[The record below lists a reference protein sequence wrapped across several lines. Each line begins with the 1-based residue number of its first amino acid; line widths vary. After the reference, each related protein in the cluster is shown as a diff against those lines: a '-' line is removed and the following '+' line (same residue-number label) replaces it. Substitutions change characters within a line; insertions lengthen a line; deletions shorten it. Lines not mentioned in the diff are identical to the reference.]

1 MNASFRDQLQPMTAA
16 ERVELLMI
24 GVAAGIGWLAWPLF
38 SAVFP
43 LWQVVLGLS
52 ALLLAQSLVRDVTI
66 LLRQRSAPGG
76 PRREAQCVC
85 LESSVGSAGIVAAA
99 VLSIMAGSIPV
110 SIGRWGFAM
119 AIAGILLLGFAI
131 KNLVISWNPLGLHR
145 ERG

>member
-1 MNASFRDQLQPMTAA
+1 MNASFRDQLQTMTAA

-43 LWQVVLGLS
+43 LWQVVLDLS
-52 ALLLAQSLVRDVTI
+52 ALLLTQSLVRDVTI

-119 AIAGILLLGFAI
+119 AIAGILLLGFSL
-131 KNLVISWNPLGLHR
+131 KNVVISWNPLGLHR